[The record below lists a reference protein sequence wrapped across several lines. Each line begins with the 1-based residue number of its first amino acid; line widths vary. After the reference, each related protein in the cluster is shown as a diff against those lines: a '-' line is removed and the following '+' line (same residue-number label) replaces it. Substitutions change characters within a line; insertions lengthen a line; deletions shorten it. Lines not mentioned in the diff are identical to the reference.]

1 MASSTWSLSQ
11 RRTKRN
17 MPNRFSH
24 EGLVGSFDTQ
34 QHRFLEDFQQIRR
47 AARLRDRR
55 IICLSQR
62 FQADREPSA
71 YVLEIDTSIK
81 ELQKNPARTGV
92 LFCTCESF
100 ARTPEEPCKHMLLF
114 DIVTEEPPSSEES
127 SEEEESGE
135 ESSEEEEE
143 SSVAARVKRRK
154 EEKESKEK
162 KLERLRRQLE

>member
-135 ESSEEEEE
+135 ESGEE